1 MFDELTNEEI
11 QKTKRVLKFIGRFLR
26 KYLTLFLFSVY
37 VFVMPVAAT
46 KDPILGFSVTRGYVI
61 VGIILEL
68 LMFYS
73 LTRLVTVYNE
83 SEALRFIKSE
93 TPIKSFSEKFRFI
106 FGEKE
111 NIIELSIAVL
121 LFLILPFT
129 ATVPCFEWLFL
140 KEDSGFIEKSVFTLA
155 ILGVFFVIYILG
167 YLSAIAFWDTKE
179 RQRQS
184 DYNDLSENEQK
195 KLKKTDKSEYHK
207 TFWALV
213 LGYFLGSI
221 GLMFIIPA
229 ILMAF
234 SPLLML
240 LIEPEVYVSIIL
252 IIVVPVVYRH
262 VRAYNKRKKFI
273 KDLKELC
280 RRKRY
285 VVSKVK
291 DPYKSLF
298 RPVDGESFNV
308 RIGERKY
315 SCKLIAS
322 QKRSRPLY
330 IMKNGMGGWLITF
343 RFINVYLFSYTK
355 TFDFGWESDSKKVI
369 IVNPVPQKV
378 LTPKGTHIV
387 PQEDTDFNIGPNT
400 NTRKPLLTKTKEM
413 SYADELDNGDII
425 DGYEFYTATG
435 FLNALERDV
444 IDKD

>member
-1 MFDELTNEEI
+1 MFDQLTNEEI
-11 QKTKRVLKFIGRFLR
+11 QKTKRVLGFIGRFLR
-26 KYLTLFLFSVY
+26 KYLTLFLFSIY

-93 TPIKSFSEKFRFI
+93 SPIKRFSEKIRFI

-111 NIIELSIAVL
+111 NVIELSAAVL
-121 LFLILPFT
+121 LFLLLPFT

-140 KEDSGFIEKSVFTLA
+140 KEGSGFVEKSIFVLG
-155 ILGVFFVIYILG
+155 ILGIFFVIYLLG
-167 YLSAIAFWDTKE
+167 YFSAIAFWDTKE
-179 RQRQS
+179 RKRQA
-184 DYNDLSENEQK
+184 DYNDLSENEQN
-195 KLKKTDKSEYHK
+195 KLKKADKSEFRK

-213 LGYFLGSI
+213 AGYFLGSI

-229 ILMAF
+229 ILVAF
-234 SPLLML
+234 SPLLLL
-240 LIEPEVYVSIIL
+240 LIEPEVYVSVIL

-262 VRAYNKRKKFI
+262 ARAYSKRKKFI
-273 KDLKELC
+273 KELKELC
-280 RRKRY
+280 RKKRY
-285 VVSKVK
+285 VISKIK

-298 RPVDGESFNV
+298 RLCEGESFNV

-315 SCKLIAS
+315 SCKFIAS
-322 QKRSRPLY
+322 KKRSRPLY
-330 IMKNGMGGWLITF
+330 IMKNGIGGWLITY

-355 TFDFGWESDSKKVI
+355 TFNFGWESNSKKVI

-387 PQEDTDFNIGPNT
+387 PQENTDFYIGANT
-400 NTRKPLLTKTKEM
+400 NTRKPLLTKTQEKV
-413 SYADELDNGDII
+413 YDIELDNGDIV
-425 DGYEFYTATG
+425 DGYELYTATG
-435 FLNALERDV
+435 FLNALERNV